1 MADEAWVTIV
11 AIGCVV
17 GLPILVGLAAV
28 VMGHWL
34 NVRIAEQ
41 QTILK
46 RELLE
51 RGFTADEIIRVI
63 EAGGVESEKKG
74 SKPARCC

>member
-1 MADEAWVTIV
+1 MADEAWITIV

-17 GLPILVGLAAV
+17 GLPMLIGLAAV
-28 VMGHWL
+28 VMDHWRK
-34 NVRIAEQ
+34 VRVAEQ

-46 RELLE
+46 RELLD

-63 EAGGVESEKKG
+63 EAGGAVEESKKG
-74 SKPARCC
+74 KPARCH